1 MASLQHIRR
10 RINSVKSTQK
20 VTKAMKMVSAS
31 KLRRAQEAA
40 EAARPYAAKMNEMF
54 AGLSIDPDQATH
66 PLLVPRA
73 ARTAAVVV
81 VTPDRG
87 LCGALNTNLCRMGLS
102 RVRALEG
109 DRVRVEV
116 VAVGRKARDFFTR
129 RAVTVEKAWTGLLA
143 KADYPSAKEVAAH
156 LLDAYQAERFDRVE
170 LVSARFRSVIS
181 QVPQRVQLLPV
192 VVEGGSEGGAAGGP
206 ESKKPGAA
214 GQTFLFEPSDE
225 EVLGALLPKYIEV
238 QLYQALLESA
248 ASEHGARM
256 SAMDSATRNAGE
268 VIKKLTLVYN
278 RTRQE
283 SVTKELLDI
292 IGGVEALK
300 AG

>member
-1 MASLQHIRR
+1 MASLQGIRR

-40 EAARPYAAKMNEMF
+40 EAARPYATKMNEMF

-66 PLLVPRA
+66 PLLVPR
-73 ARTAAVVV
+73 RTRKAAVVV

-87 LCGALNTNLCRMGLS
+87 LCGALNTNLCRMGLNQ
-102 RVRALEG
+102 VRALEG
-109 DRVRVEV
+109 EGVQVEV
-116 VAVGRKARDFFTR
+116 VAVGRKARDYFSR
-129 RAVTVEKAWTGLLA
+129 RAVAVEKVWTGLLA
-143 KADYPSAKEVAAH
+143 KADYGAAKEVGTH
-156 LLDAYQAERFDRVE
+156 LLDTYLAERFDRVD

-181 QVPQRVQLLPV
+181 QIPQRVQLLPI
-192 VVEGGSEGGAAGGP
+192 VVEGGKAAGGP
-206 ESKKPGAA
+206 

-283 SVTKELLDI
+283 TVTKELLDI

>member
-1 MASLQHIRR
+1 VASLQHIRR

-40 EAARPYAAKMNEMF
+40 EAARPYASKMGEMF
-54 AGLSIDPDQATH
+54 AGLSIDPDQTSH
-66 PLLVPRA
+66 PLLAARDVRRA
-73 ARTAAVVV
+73 AVLV

-87 LCGALNTNLCRMGLS
+87 LCGALNTNLCRMAHA
-102 RVRALEG
+102 RVLELEAKG
-109 DRVRVEV
+109 VSASVL
-116 VAVGRKARDFFTR
+116 AVGRKSRDFFLR
-129 RAVTVEKAWTGLLA
+129 RGVEVDGAWPGLLA
-143 KADYPSAKEVAAH
+143 DPSYAAARDLGGH
-156 LLDAYQAERFDRVE
+156 VVEGYLAPRYDRVD

-181 QVPQRVQLLPV
+181 QEPECRQLLPIR
-192 VVEGGSEGGAAGGP
+192 VEGEGEKAKGP
-206 ESKKPGAA
+206 AR
-214 GQTFLFEPSDE
+214 TYLFEPSDE

-238 QLYQALLESA
+238 QIYQGLLESA

-256 SAMDSATRNAGE
+256 TAMDAATRNAGE

-283 SVTKELLDI
+283 AVTKELLDI

>member
-1 MASLQHIRR
+1 VASLQNIRR

-40 EAARPYAAKMNEMF
+40 EAARPYASKMHQMF
-54 AGLSIDPDQATH
+54 AGLNIDPDQVTH
-66 PLLVPRA
+66 PLLVS
-73 ARTAAVVV
+73 RTVRKAAVVV

-87 LCGALNTNLCRMGLS
+87 LCGALNTNLCRLGLT
-102 RVRALEG
+102 RVRDLEG
-109 DRVRVEV
+109 DGVQVEV
-116 VAVGRKARDFFTR
+116 VAVGRKARDFFSR
-129 RAVTVEKAWTGLLA
+129 RGVVLEQVWTGLLA
-143 KADYPSAKEVAAH
+143 KADYPSAKEVGTH
-156 LLDAYQAERFDRVE
+156 VIDGYLAERFDRVD
-170 LVSARFRSVIS
+170 LVSAHFRSVIS
-181 QVPQRVQLLPV
+181 QVPQRTQLLPV
-192 VVEGGSEGGAAGGP
+192 VPEGPEGGEAKGP
-206 ESKKPGAA
+206 

-225 EVLGALLPKYIEV
+225 EVLGALLPKYVEV

>member
-1 MASLQHIRR
+1 MASLQGIRR

-40 EAARPYAAKMNEMF
+40 EAARPYATKMNAMF

-73 ARTAAVVV
+73 ARKAAVVV

-87 LCGALNTNLCRMGLS
+87 LCGALNTNLCRMGLA

-109 DRVRVEV
+109 EGVRVEV

-129 RAVTVEKAWTGLLA
+129 RSVTVEKAWTGLLS

-156 LLDAYQAERFDRVE
+156 LLDAYLAERFDRVE
-170 LVSARFRSVIS
+170 MVASRFRSVIS

-192 VVEGGSEGGAAGGP
+192 VVEGGAEGGAAAG
-206 ESKKPGAA
+206 KKGA

-238 QLYQALLESA
+238 QLDQALLESA

>member
-1 MASLQHIRR
+1 VASLQHIRR

-40 EAARPYAAKMNEMF
+40 EAARPYATKMGEMF

-66 PLLVPRA
+66 PLLVQREVKRA
-73 ARTAAVVV
+73 AVLVL
-81 VTPDRG
+81 TPDRG
-87 LCGALNTNLCRMGLS
+87 LCGALNTNLCRMAHA
-102 RVRALEG
+102 RVLELEG
-109 DRVRVEV
+109 KGATVSVL
-116 VAVGRKARDFFTR
+116 AVGRKARDFFLR
-129 RAVTVEKAWTGLLA
+129 RGVEVEKAWPGLLA
-143 KADYPSAKEVAAH
+143 APGYAAAGEVGGH
-156 LLDAYQAERFDRVE
+156 VVDAYLAPRFDRVD

-181 QVPQRVQLLPV
+181 QVPETRQLLPIAV
-192 VVEGGSEGGAAGGP
+192 DGGKAKGP
-206 ESKKPGAA
+206 GR
-214 GQTFLFEPSDE
+214 TYLFEPSDE
-225 EVLGALLPKYIEV
+225 EVLGALLPKFIEV
-238 QLYQALLESA
+238 QIYQGLLESA

-268 VIKKLTLVYN
+268 VIQKLTLVYN

-283 SVTKELLDI
+283 TVTKELLDI
-292 IGGVEALK
+292 IGGVEALN

>member
-1 MASLQHIRR
+1 VASLQHIRR

-40 EAARPYAAKMNEMF
+40 EKARPYAAKMEQMF
-54 AGLSIDPDQATH
+54 AGLSIDPDQVTH
-66 PLLVPRA
+66 PLLAARPPKRA
-73 ARTAAVVV
+73 AVLV

-87 LCGALNTNLCRMGLS
+87 LCGALNTNLCKMAYGH
-102 RVRALEG
+102 VRALEAEG
-109 DRVRVEV
+109 TSTAV

-129 RAVTVEKAWTGLLA
+129 RAVEVERAWTGLLA
-143 KADYPSAKEVAAH
+143 APGYDDARKVGTH
-156 LLDAYQAERFDRVE
+156 LVEGYLAEKFDRVD
-170 LVSARFRSVIS
+170 LVFAHFRSVIS
-181 QVPQRVQLLPV
+181 QVPDRRQLLPV
-192 VVEGGSEGGAAGGP
+192 VAEPGEGEAKGP
-206 ESKKPGAA
+206 
-214 GQTFLFEPSDE
+214 GQTYLFEPSDE
-225 EVLGALLPKYIEV
+225 EVLGSLLPRYIEV
-238 QLYQALLESA
+238 QIYQALLESA

-256 SAMDSATRNAGE
+256 TAMDSATRNAGE
-268 VIKKLTLVYN
+268 VIQKLTLVYN

-283 SVTKELLDI
+283 AVTKELLDI